1 MEGERGT
8 AMAFHVGAPARW
20 LAVLACAIG
29 GQRKER
35 NAGKKE
41 RGWWRLT
48 GGAGSAVREK
58 GKTRAG
64 AR

>member
-35 NAGKKE
+35 AGKK
-41 RGWWRLT
+41 
-48 GGAGSAVREK
+48 K
-58 GKTRAG
+58 GKKGTAADGWGLQRSE
-64 AR
+64 REEWRV